1 MLFHSPPGVLFTF
14 PSRYWFAIG
23 RRRVFRIGGWSPRL
37 RAGFPVAGPTRDR
50 RHAVRRASPTG
61 LSPCS
66 AGLPRP
72 FGCAPDLSP
81 RPGPWGP
88 GRLPPQPRR
97 TSAPRLS
104 RSLRFGRRPLSLAA
118 TRGIS
123 VDFSSSAYLDVSVR
137 RVAPRSVCVRLRA
150 PGHCPRR
157 VPPFGHPGIAGR
169 LLLPRDYRG
178 LPRPSSASCAKA
190 SAARPSRLRFSAK
203 FHFGFQNMVN
213 YKCDGCFAYRN
224 CIAIADA
231 TLAGPPRGA
240 VTRFVS

>member
-37 RAGFPVAGPTRDR
+37 RAGFPVAGPTREGQ
-50 RHAVRRASPTG
+50 HAVRRASPTG
-61 LSPCS
+61 LSPAS

-81 RPGPWGP
+81 HR
-88 GRLPPQPRR
+88 GRQDPRRAPPQHRR
-97 TSAPRLS
+97 ASALKLCRT
-104 RSLRFGRRPLSLAA
+104 RRFVHRPVPLAA
-118 TRGIS
+118 TPGIS

-157 VPPFGHPGIAGR
+157 VPPFGHPGIEGR
-169 LLLPRDYRG
+169 LRLPRDYRG

-190 SAARPSRLRFSAK
+190 SAARPYFLRFPQ
-203 FHFGFQNMVN
+203 HLGFPM
-213 YKCDGCFAYRN
+213 YISK
-224 CIAIADA
+224 
-231 TLAGPPRGA
+231 
-240 VTRFVS
+240 